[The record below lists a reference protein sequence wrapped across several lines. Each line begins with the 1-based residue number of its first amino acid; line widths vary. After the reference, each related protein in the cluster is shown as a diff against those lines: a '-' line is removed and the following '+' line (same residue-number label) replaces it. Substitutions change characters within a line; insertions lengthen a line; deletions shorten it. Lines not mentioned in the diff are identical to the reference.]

1 MSHTRFCTQEMILA
15 TVRVGYVLRN
25 AAVAAILVVEAA
37 ILVVEAAILV
47 AMANLGAVL
56 SALVWVLTARFSR

>member
-37 ILVVEAAILV
+37 ILV